1 MPLLGKTVQEV
12 LMARDTTSSFLST
25 SVMSSIENISV
36 DSNRKNRIFG
46 MIVEVHLTL
55 SLTPGKL
62 QNLHHLSWEMHKA
75 PCVLFWN

>member
-36 DSNRKNRIFG
+36 DSNRKNRVFG
-46 MIVEVHLTL
+46 TDSRFSAFNIVTYPRKITKFA
-55 SLTPGKL
+55 S
-62 QNLHHLSWEMHKA
+62 S
-75 PCVLFWN
+75 